1 MNDYLNKLFIIDKH
15 KGPSSFEVVEA
26 FRKVSRIRR
35 VGHTGTLD
43 PLAEGLL
50 LLCTGKATRASEYF
64 MNLDKTYEFDIQLG
78 VETSTLDA
86 EGEIVREEPCPDVS
100 PEEIG
105 AAAASFVGVY
115 RLKPPA
121 YSALKKNGRRLY
133 QMARAGETPEV
144 EEREVSIYAFQVMDI
159 NLPIVRLRLRCSRGT
174 YVRSL
179 AKDFGEKF
187 GLPSHVKRLTRT
199 RIGNFSL
206 DDAYPSRKLFNRDI
220 DGLAGMELARALDF
234 LPGIV
239 LKEGAKEALFSGML
253 PGENDVVKTVG
264 DVSSSAALRMLDGNG
279 DLIAVGK
286 QLDAKRKR
294 LFWVDSYRIF
304 TGGGE

>member
-1 MNDYLNKLFIIDKH
+1 MNDYLNKLFIINKH
-15 KGPSSFEVVEA
+15 KGPSSFEVVDA
-26 FRKVSRIRR
+26 FRRVSRIRR

-64 MNLDKTYEFDIQLG
+64 MNLDKTYEFDVQLG

-86 EGEIVREEPCPDVS
+86 EGTIVREEPCPDLTQD
-100 PEEIG
+100 EINT
-105 AAAASFVGVY
+105 AAASFVGEY

-121 YSALKKNGRRLY
+121 FSALKKKGRRLY

-144 EEREVSIYAFQVMDI
+144 EHREVNIYSLSVLSWD
-159 NLPIVRLRLRCSRGT
+159 LPVVGLRLRCSRGT

-187 GLPSHVKRLTRT
+187 GLPSHVTRLTRT
-199 RIGNFSL
+199 KIGEFTL
-206 DDAYPSRKLFNRDI
+206 DDAYPSRRLFDRDI
-220 DGLAGMELARALDF
+220 EGLAGIELTRALDF

-239 LKEGAKEALFSGML
+239 LKESAKEALFSGML

-264 DVSSSAALRMLDGNG
+264 DVSSGPALRMLDGNG

-286 QLDAKRKR
+286 RLNTERKR
-294 LFWVDSYRIF
+294 LYWVDSYRLF
-304 TGGGE
+304 AGGGE

>member
-1 MNDYLNKLFIIDKH
+1 MNDFLNKLFIINKH
-15 KGPSSFEVVEA
+15 KGPSSFEIVEA
-26 FRKVSRIRR
+26 FRRVARIRR

-64 MNLDKTYEFDIQLG
+64 MNLDKTYEFDVQLG

-86 EGEIVREEPCPDVS
+86 EGTIVREEPCPDLT
-100 PEEIG
+100 PDQID
-105 AAAASFVGVY
+105 AAAASFVGEY

-121 YSALKKNGRRLY
+121 FSALKQKGRRLY

-144 EEREVSIYAFQVMDI
+144 EHREVTIYSLHVLALE
-159 NLPIVRLRLRCSRGT
+159 LPIVRLRLRCSRGT

-187 GLPSHVKRLTRT
+187 GLPSHVKRLKRT
-199 RIGNFSL
+199 RIGEFSV
-206 DDAYPSRKLFNRDI
+206 DEGYPSRKLFDRDVE
-220 DGLAGMELARALDF
+220 GLVGMDLKKALDF

-239 LKEGAKEALFSGML
+239 LKDSAKEALFSGML
-253 PGENDVVKTVG
+253 PGERDVVKTFG
-264 DVSSSAALRMLDGNG
+264 DVSTGPALRILDGNG

-286 QLDAKRKR
+286 RLDVKRKR
-294 LFWVDSYRIF
+294 LHWVDSYRLF
-304 TGGGE
+304 AGGSE